1 MKFNDCVSLA
11 GLGPANQNWGYGWL
25 SFLLLVFLFFILVV
39 IGRRV
44 FRWGLFLF
52 FFIVFTSGL
61 LFNDNDFL
69 FFGLGL
75 EMGKFFLVT
84 IEVEQL
90 RNSVWLAQ
98 RRVNVHVPVSAS
110 SREVLVSQFAKGNNL
125 SDGLSMRP
133 SFNGQLILL
142 LLSKHNQM
150 AVTLAAHN

>member
-1 MKFNDCVSLA
+1 MKFNDSVSLA
-11 GLGPANQNWGYGWL
+11 GFRSANQNWGYGWL

-39 IGRRV
+39 IGNRV
-44 FRWGLFLF
+44 FRRGLFLF

-75 EMGKFFLVT
+75 EMGEFFLVA

-98 RRVNVHVPVSAS
+98 
-110 SREVLVSQFAKGNNL
+110 
-125 SDGLSMRP
+125 
-133 SFNGQLILL
+133 
-142 LLSKHNQM
+142 
-150 AVTLAAHN
+150 